1 MERKVNFIVDKI
13 SPLKVGD
20 EEFGFEFLGG
30 AFELPF
36 PTQPIKGEHDYQT
49 CDGCQELLKK
59 VAGMVQKQ
67 YDKFPDCCKSHA
79 KLTGQ
84 PWFDISQ
91 FEKLNIPKLVS
102 EKVVFTY
109 QHILNTIDVDDYFND
124 IMDYIDYTTGS
135 FGSFPGDFGPP
146 LLLYDYLV
154 WTKDKLELNK
164 KLPEERKLTLIN
176 YVNDILYGRPKD
188 NTDLG
193 LLVSTYDKWYQL
205 FPFDL
210 PFFADIKTKFS
221 KRIPIISEPLHKNRY
236 TGISKA
242 KLHTKTSLIQ
252 ILIKITNDL
261 LTSINVLTLYEKG
274 EITDADKTK
283 LELIIQE
290 RKLKL
295 KTGYVK
301 KQGEENGY
309 TKIIREWFKDEKK
322 FIEELIPLIVKAPAK
337 SKVKITLPE
346 LALKF
351 YYTDQRITRNN
362 SVEFAKLHGHNSGE
376 KLFQLYT
383 KYSSRQN
390 RIGLDPSK
398 KKNLNRLKLLESVI
412 ALLPEAHSQRA
423 IDEMNTFK
431 AAIDNPTL

>member
-1 MERKVNFIVDKI
+1 MERKINFIVDKTNI
-13 SPLKVGD
+13 LKVGD
-20 EEFGFEFLGG
+20 EEFGREFLGG

-49 CDGCQELLKK
+49 CDGCQELLKNI
-59 VAGMVQKQ
+59 AGKVQKQ
-67 YDKFPDCCKSHA
+67 FDKFPNCCKSHA

-84 PWFDISQ
+84 PWFDVSE
-91 FEKLNIPKLVS
+91 FHKLNITQLVS

-109 QHILNTIDVDDYFND
+109 QHVLNTIDNDDYFDD
-124 IMDYIDYTTGS
+124 ITDYIDYTTGS

-146 LLLYDYLV
+146 LFLYDYLV
-154 WTKDKLELNK
+154 WTKNKLELNK

-176 YVNDILYGRPKD
+176 YVNDILDGRPKD

-210 PFFADIKTKFS
+210 PFFADSKIKFS
-221 KRIPIISEPLHKNRY
+221 KKIPIVSEPLHKNRY

-252 ILIKITNDL
+252 ILIKITDDL

-274 EITDADKTK
+274 EITDGDKTK

-295 KTGYVK
+295 KTGYIK
-301 KQGEENGY
+301 KHGEENGY
-309 TKIIREWFKDEKK
+309 TKIIREWFKDEKR
-322 FIEELIPLIVKAPAK
+322 FIEELIPLILKTPAK
-337 SKVKITLPE
+337 NNAYITLAE
-346 LALKF
+346 LALKS
-351 YYTDQRITRNN
+351 YYTDQTITRKN
-362 SVEFAKLHGHNSGE
+362 SLEIAKLQGHNSGE
-376 KLFQLYT
+376 KLFQLFT

-390 RIGLDPSK
+390 RIGVEQTK
-398 KKNLNRLKLLESVI
+398 KKNLNKLKLLESVV
-412 ALLPEAHSQRA
+412 ALLPEAHKQRV
-423 IDEMNTFK
+423 IDEINTFK
-431 AAIDNPTL
+431 AAFDKLTF